1 MAIRWAPLPSLGLGI
16 IASHLSV
23 LAVRLVRLVAMER
36 VMILSPKARSTE
48 RLGVLDLA
56 SCFCNEI
63 ADSLL
68 CCLTAMNGVE
78 TSDLRRDNDGD
89 IV

>member
-1 MAIRWAPLPSLGLGI
+1 
-16 IASHLSV
+16 
-23 LAVRLVRLVAMER
+23 
-36 VMILSPKARSTE
+36 MILSPKARSTE